1 MTPFSADVKVRFGDI
16 DHAGIVYYPRF
27 FHYLHVAFEE
37 FFDREFGRSYPEVLD
52 DEHVGFPVVR
62 TEADYRAPARYGDVL
77 RIELTCVRIGA
88 RSVTLRY
95 RARRSADGVDGV
107 VCMEAKVTTACVDLR
122 TFKSQDVPPRY
133 RDLFARFLET

>member
-1 MTPFSADVKVRFGDI
+1 VNPFTADVKVRFGDI

-37 FFDREFGRSYPEVLD
+37 LFDREFGRSYPEVLD

-77 RIELTCVRIGA
+77 RIEVTCARIGG

-95 RARRSADGVDGV
+95 RARRAADGV
-107 VCMEAKVTTACVDLR
+107 VCMEAQVTTACVDLR
-122 TFKSQDVPPRY
+122 SFGSQDVPPRY
-133 RDLFARFLET
+133 RDLFARFLEP